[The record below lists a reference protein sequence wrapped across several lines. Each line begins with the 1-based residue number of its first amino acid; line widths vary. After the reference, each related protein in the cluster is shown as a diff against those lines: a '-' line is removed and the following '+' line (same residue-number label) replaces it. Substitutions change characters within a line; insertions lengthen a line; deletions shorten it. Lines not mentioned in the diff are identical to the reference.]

1 MAKVFHSL
9 QRQNLSD
16 QIVEQIGLSIMRN
29 DLRPGDSLSSEPQL
43 SLQFNV
49 KRPVVREALN
59 ILRAKGLFGSR
70 HKKGTRVLP
79 RNGWNVLD
87 SEVIAWLQA
96 AEEAMRKL
104 VILMTDNIHR
114 ALGHHPHSE
123 SERQDGSS

>member
-16 QIVEQIGLSIMRN
+16 QIVEQIGLSTMRN
-29 DLRPGDSLSSEPQL
+29 DFRPGDALPSELQL
-43 SLQFNV
+43 ILQFNV

-59 ILRAKGLFGSR
+59 ILPARGLIEAR
-70 HKKGTRVLP
+70 PKRGTRVRP

-87 SEVIAWLQA
+87 PEFIGWLQA

-104 VILMTDNIHR
+104 VILTTGDIHR
-114 ALGHHPHSE
+114 TLDHRPHSE